1 VQEYGIHHVCLPAKI
16 DGVGKSPTIMPFRE
30 KREIFQLQHAK
41 KIKFLPAVEMT
52 ASVSTAS
59 YGFIY
64 TL

>member
-1 VQEYGIHHVCLPAKI
+1 M
-16 DGVGKSPTIMPFRE
+16 SFRE

-64 TL
+64 TLWVQKFPWRTGG